1 MGGVGPVVNCG
12 AGLWNEGRG
21 SGKGPGARNQ
31 GGAGQVDPVGHSFG
45 LETTRYRQTGLYSG
59 VGPEQVQGSFR
70 ATSMFS
76 SVQSLSRV

>member
-1 MGGVGPVVNCG
+1 MEKVQGPETRE
-12 AGLWNEGRG
+12 GL
-21 SGKGPGARNQ
+21 ARWTQ
-31 GGAGQVDPVGHSFG
+31 VGHSFG